1 MFGAETN
8 VNDGPT
14 APEQGCRTPVDHRRE
29 QGQMGTDAS
38 GSRPSGDGLRKDAH
52 APGGDGPAPVLAVDT
67 GGTFT
72 DLLLLEAGRISAL
85 KVPSTPDDPAAAV
98 LAGIEQIFGRRK
110 PTGYRLILG
119 STVATNTLLERSG
132 ARVLLVTNRG
142 FEDVIEIGRQNR
154 PQLYALTGH
163 RQPPLVAR
171 DDRIGIAGRLDH
183 RGLELVGVDAG
194 ELAELPARVR
204 GAEAVAVALL
214 HSYANPGHERA
225 VGEALSGIRAP
236 VALSSTVLPEFREYE
251 RASTTVAN
259 AYVAPRVGRYLTR
272 LEDACEADTVRVMG
286 SNGGALAIGRSRDE
300 PVHTVLSG
308 PAGGVVGAID
318 WARRSGLARVISF
331 DMGGTSTD
339 VSLIPGSP
347 LHTREGSVG
356 GIPIAVPLLDIHTVG
371 AGGGSIASLDPAGAL
386 RVGPE
391 SAGARPGPVSYGHGG
406 ERITVTDAHVWLGR
420 LPDSRKLSRAARLK
434 RAALD
439 RPMTSLAKAAGLSPD
454 ELAEGILRVAN
465 SAMER
470 ALRVISVE
478 RGVDPADYH
487 LVAFGG
493 AAGLHAVELAGSLGL
508 KGVLVPPHPGL
519 LSAYGMLVAPVV
531 RERARTVLI
540 SSEDPGADRQL
551 RSILEALEEEA
562 LGEMLEDG
570 ADPARLSAQHRI
582 DARYRGQSFELTVP
596 ARGWIQSFHRAHE
609 ERYGYRRRSP
619 VEAVTLRARIE
630 GPGEAVRLPE
640 IPASTE
646 GPVPVADRGGVR
658 ADGADLDVPVYERSD
673 LAAGSS
679 LAGPA
684 IVAEYSATTW
694 CPPGWRVESDRRGV
708 LLLQPS
714 TAARAR
720 PSRARRFS

>member
-8 VNDGPT
+8 VKHGPP
-14 APEQGCRTPVDHRRE
+14 AQERGCRTPVDHRWE
-29 QGQMGTDAS
+29 QDSMGTDAP
-38 GSRPSGDGLRKDAH
+38 GSRPSGDGSRRDAH
-52 APGGDGPAPVLAVDT
+52 APGSSPAPVVAVDT

-72 DLLLLEAGRISAL
+72 DLLLLDAGRISVL

-98 LAGIEQIFGRRK
+98 LAGIERIFGRRR

-163 RQPPLVAR
+163 REPPLVAR
-171 DDRIGIAGRLDH
+171 DDRLGVAGRLDH
-183 RGLELVGVDAG
+183 RGRELAGVDAE
-194 ELAELPARVR
+194 ELAGLAARVQE
-204 GAEAVAVALL
+204 AEAIAVALL
-214 HSYANPGHERA
+214 HSYANPMHEQA

-236 VALSSTVLPEFREYE
+236 VSLSSTVLPEFREYE
-251 RASTTVAN
+251 RTSTTVAN
-259 AYVAPRVGRYLTR
+259 AYVAPRVGHYLSR
-272 LEDACEADTVRVMG
+272 LEEACEADSVRVMG
-286 SNGGALAIGRSRDE
+286 SNGGALAIGRSRSE

-318 WARRSGLARVISF
+318 WAKRSGRARVISF

-371 AGGGSIASLDPAGAL
+371 AGGGSIAALDPAGAL

-391 SAGARPGPVSYGHGG
+391 SAGATPGPVSYGNGG
-406 ERITVTDAHVWLGR
+406 KRITVTDAHLWLGR
-420 LPDSRKLSRAARLK
+420 LPDSGKLSRAARLE

-439 RPMTSLAKAAGLSPD
+439 GPMTTLAGAAGLSPD

-493 AAGLHAVELAGSLGL
+493 AAGLHAAELAESLGL

-540 SSEDPGADRQL
+540 SSESPAAQDQV
-551 RSILEALEEEA
+551 RSILRTLEEDA
-562 LGEMLEDG
+562 LSEMLEDG
-570 ADPARLSAQHRI
+570 ADPARLSAEHRI
-582 DARYRGQSFELTVP
+582 DARYRGQSYELTVP
-596 ARGWIQSFHRAHE
+596 ARGWVRSFHRAHE
-609 ERYGYRRRSP
+609 ERYGYRRTSP

-640 IPASTE
+640 IPETAE
-646 GPVPVADRGGVR
+646 GPVPVADGRVR
-658 ADGADLDVPVYERSD
+658 AGGADFDVPIYERQD
-673 LAAGSS
+673 FAAGSS
-679 LAGPA
+679 LTGPA
-684 IVAEYSATTW
+684 IIAEYSATTW

-708 LLLQPS
+708 LLL
-714 TAARAR
+714 R
-720 PSRARRFS
+720 PRSKPKGRPPPGPGLS